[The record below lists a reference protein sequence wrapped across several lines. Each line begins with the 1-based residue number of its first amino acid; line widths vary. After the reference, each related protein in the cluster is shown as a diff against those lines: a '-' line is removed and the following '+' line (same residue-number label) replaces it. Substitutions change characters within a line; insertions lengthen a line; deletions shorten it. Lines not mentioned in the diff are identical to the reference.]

1 MHLQQNATLRC
12 DVAHTMGCA
21 RWDMHV
27 GVRTEASTADGGR
40 PGDDPDVVVGCRMG
54 FTPAGRSRCVSDQ
67 SLDEVAE
74 PPQGLLLDADA
85 AGDRLPGEP
94 VDLLCIDRVEPVP
107 SSAVALPRSRWS
119 CMVGPNGPGP
129 RWPPM
134 DCMEVQRSPDPASAP
149 PRVCRFKKSES
160 KEFVMRAAVVPVLGA
175 PLEVQDVPVPDPGPD
190 QILVRMEAS
199 GICHTDIHAARG
211 DWPVK
216 PTAPFIPGHEGVG
229 IVEKLGA
236 GVTGHALGDRVAL
249 PWLGS
254 ACGSCRYCVSGWETL
269 CEAQQNTG
277 YSIDGT
283 YAEYA
288 VADARFAV
296 TVPEGVDPMDAAPLT
311 CAGVTTYKAV
321 KVSGARTGEL
331 VSVIG
336 VGGLGHLAVQ
346 YAAIA
351 GATVVAVD
359 VHPDKLELAK
369 QLGATYTVDA
379 SLEDPAAAIQRLG
392 GADVAIALAV
402 QPDAIEKAFASLR
415 RGGRLVLVSLPKD
428 GLLQVPV
435 FDTVLKGISVIGSI
449 VGTRQD
455 LAEVF
460 ALHAAGRTRVVAEE
474 RSIEDINEA
483 FEDVLAGRTPARLV
497 IRM

>member
-1 MHLQQNATLRC
+1 
-12 DVAHTMGCA
+12 
-21 RWDMHV
+21 
-27 GVRTEASTADGGR
+27 
-40 PGDDPDVVVGCRMG
+40 
-54 FTPAGRSRCVSDQ
+54 
-67 SLDEVAE
+67 
-74 PPQGLLLDADA
+74 
-85 AGDRLPGEP
+85 
-94 VDLLCIDRVEPVP
+94 
-107 SSAVALPRSRWS
+107 
-119 CMVGPNGPGP
+119 
-129 RWPPM
+129 
-134 DCMEVQRSPDPASAP
+134 
-149 PRVCRFKKSES
+149 
-160 KEFVMRAAVVPVLGA
+160 MRAAVVPSLGA
-175 PLEVQDVPVPDPGPD
+175 PLDIRDVPIPDPAPG
-190 QILVRMEAS
+190 QILVRIETS

-216 PTAPFIPGHEGVG
+216 PTAPFVPGHEGVG
-229 IVEKLGA
+229 IVDRLGA
-236 GVTGHALGDRVAL
+236 GVTEHQVGDRVAL
-249 PWLGS
+249 PWLGY
-254 ACGSCRYCVSGWETL
+254 ACGACRYCVSGWETL
-269 CEAQQNTG
+269 CESQQNTG
-277 YSIDGT
+277 YSINGG

-288 VADARFAV
+288 VASARFAV
-296 TVPEGVDPMDAAPLT
+296 PVPEGVDPMDAAPLT

-369 QLGATYTVDA
+369 TLGATYTVDA
-379 SLEDPAAAIQRLG
+379 SHEDPVETIQRLG

-402 QPDAIEKAFASLR
+402 QPDAIEQAFASLR

-428 GLLQVPV
+428 GQLTVPI
-435 FDTVLKGISVIGSI
+435 FDTVLKGISIIGSI

-455 LAEVF
+455 LVEVF

-474 RSIEDINEA
+474 RRLEDINSA
-483 FEDVLAGRTPARLV
+483 FDDVLAGRTPARLV